1 MNDDFDG
8 EDEWPTDEDW
18 PVQPFT
24 PEEIQKFRVERIKR
38 IMDNYKC
45 SQERA
50 LTFIDLR
57 EEGYSVYQAS
67 LMAGIS
73 DPTF

>member
-1 MNDDFDG
+1 MNDDFEG

-38 IMDNYKC
+38 IMEHYKC
-45 SQERA
+45 TQERA

-57 EEGYSVYQAS
+57 EEGHGVYQAS
-67 LMAGIS
+67 VMAGIA
-73 DPTF
+73 DPNS